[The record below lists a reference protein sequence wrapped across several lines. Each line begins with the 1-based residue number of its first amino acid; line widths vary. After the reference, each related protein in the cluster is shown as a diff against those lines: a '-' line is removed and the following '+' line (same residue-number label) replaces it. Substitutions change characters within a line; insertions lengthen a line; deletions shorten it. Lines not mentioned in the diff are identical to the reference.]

1 MCPTNSTRLY
11 SISAAP
17 LLGETLVYGRLTR
30 AGGHVPRDRDVPG
43 HEGLGARPCL
53 GRIQLDVCLPLPRR
67 RHLLDP
73 GPHPAGRRPPTPTS
87 AQDMLAGSGDAT
99 LNNSQERSQPD
110 SNLRHP
116 VSNLLRTR
124 HDHTASPT
132 GSLWLAPRGRFFPRF
147 WRLRGGEG
155 GWWQVVW

>member
-1 MCPTNSTRLY
+1 MVGAALALPTPTMAADDDESTTMCPTNSTRLY

-67 RHLLDP
+67 LVVATCSTLGRIQLDVGLP
-73 GPHPAGRRPPTPTS
+73 LPRR
-87 AQDMLAGSGDAT
+87 
-99 LNNSQERSQPD
+99 
-110 SNLRHP
+110 
-116 VSNLLRTR
+116 LRTR
-124 HDHTASPT
+124 
-132 GSLWLAPRGRFFPRF
+132 
-147 WRLRGGEG
+147 WRVPEMRP
-155 GWWQVVW
+155 